1 MRPLSSLPE
10 NLAAFCALLR
20 GHDFQIGPGELV
32 DAVRALEV
40 VTLGDERIVRDAL
53 RLVLSS
59 RAADLAVFDRL
70 FSEYFF
76 DKPGTP
82 QGADA
87 ASPEA
92 VVARRTG
99 GEAQASQSIDRRA
112 PETEAAKRQAGLGES
127 GEADDEDEAGSLR
140 SAWSPL
146 AGSSAGPDLG
156 PAGEAW
162 RDAARTLVRRV
173 ELGVSRRWRPARCG
187 RRFDLRRT
195 LRQSL
200 HTGGEMLTP
209 RWLARR
215 RRRARFVVLVDG
227 SRSMSVHAPAAL
239 QIAIA
244 LADATADVHVFTF
257 STALRQVT
265 ADVRAAADGR
275 VQKLEG
281 LDDAWGGGTTIGAC
295 LRAFVSRAGDRLL
308 GRSTLVIVVSDGLDV
323 GDPVALGHAMHDLR
337 RRSAGIVWLNPLLAS
352 PGYEPVASGMHV
364 ALPHVTTFAS
374 GVSADDFAR
383 VARLVRVRG

>member
-1 MRPLSSLPE
+1 MQPE
-10 NLAAFCALLR
+10 NLAAFCELLR
-20 GHDFQIGPGELV
+20 RRDFRIGPGELV
-32 DAVRALEV
+32 DAARALEV
-40 VTLGDERIVRDAL
+40 VTLRDERAVRDAL
-53 RLVLSS
+53 RVVLSS
-59 RAADLAVFDRL
+59 RAADAERFDRL

-76 DKPGTP
+76 GMPGAP
-82 QGADA
+82 QEADA

-92 VVARRTG
+92 VVERGTG
-99 GEAQASQSIDRRA
+99 GGAQARQPIERRA
-112 PETEAAKRQAGLGES
+112 PDSQAAKRQAGPGDS
-127 GEADDEDEAGSLR
+127 GEAGDEDEAGRLR

-146 AGSSAGPDLG
+146 AGSSAGPKLG

-173 ELGVSRRWRPARCG
+173 ELGVSRRWRPARRG

-200 HTGGEMLTP
+200 QTGGEMLTP

-227 SRSMSVHAPAAL
+227 SRSMSAHAPTAM
-239 QIAIA
+239 QIAVS
-244 LADATADVHVFTF
+244 LASVTPDVHVFTF

-265 ADVRAAADGR
+265 AAVHAAAAGSIEP
-275 VQKLEG
+275 LEG

-295 LRAFVSRAGDRLL
+295 LQAFVTRAGDRLL

-323 GDPVALGHAMHDLR
+323 GDPVTLGRAMHDLR
-337 RRSAGIVWLNPLLAS
+337 RRSAGLMWLNPLLAS
-352 PGYEPVASGMHV
+352 PGYQPLASGMHV
-364 ALPHVTTFAS
+364 ALPHITTFAS
-374 GVSADDFAR
+374 IGDADDFAR
-383 VARLVRVRG
+383 VARRVRLRT